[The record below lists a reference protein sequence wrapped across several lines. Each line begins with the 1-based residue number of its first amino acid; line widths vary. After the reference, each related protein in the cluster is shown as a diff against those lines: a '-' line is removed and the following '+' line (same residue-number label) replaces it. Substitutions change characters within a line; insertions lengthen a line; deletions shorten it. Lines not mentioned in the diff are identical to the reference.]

1 MATSEFLVRVPDLED
16 GSRDYNWKIS
26 AEWLAGALSDTD
38 ATPGDQPGEIQ
49 AQFIKQGSEIVVHG
63 KISAS
68 VIMPCA
74 RTLDP
79 VSIQI
84 TSDILLM
91 LSPGSEPTAKK
102 KPKRRRKNSEGKKD
116 TAAESEDLE
125 LEESEA
131 ARDHYQ
137 GEQVVLDSFIREFL
151 LLELPA
157 FPLRSDLPPLPTT
170 GNGPPPEDEAP
181 KLDPRLAPLQ
191 AIAEKMR
198 KDSEK

>member
-1 MATSEFLVRVPDLED
+1 MVRLPDLED
-16 GSRDYNWKIS
+16 GTRDYNWKIS
-26 AEWLAGALSDTD
+26 AEWLAAALSETD
-38 ATPGDQPGEIQ
+38 AIPGEQSGEIQ
-49 AQFIKQGSEIVVHG
+49 AQFIKQGAEIVVHG
-63 KISAS
+63 KMSAF

-74 RTLDP
+74 RTLAP
-79 VSIQI
+79 LPIELE
-84 TSDILLM
+84 SDIFLM
-91 LSPGSEPTAKK
+91 LSPGSMRSDKA
-102 KPKRRRKNSEGKKD
+102 KPKRRRRNEEGKKQSMAD
-116 TAAESEDLE
+116 SEDPE

-131 ARDHYQ
+131 ARDYYQ
-137 GEQVVLDSFIREFL
+137 GEQVVLDPFIREFL